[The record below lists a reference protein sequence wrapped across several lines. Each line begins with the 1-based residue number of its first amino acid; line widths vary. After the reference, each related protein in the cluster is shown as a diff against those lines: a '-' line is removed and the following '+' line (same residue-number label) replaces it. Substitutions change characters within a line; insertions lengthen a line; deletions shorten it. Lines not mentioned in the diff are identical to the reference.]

1 MTERPVGRPV
11 SRQVDLTSARSFAFY
26 RFARWVASVLFFYP
40 WRVVIR
46 GAERLPKTG
55 AFILAPSHRSL
66 LDIPW
71 TSRVATRRVRF
82 IGKAS
87 LYQMPILGRIFT
99 TLGGFSVERDGSD
112 RSTLRAAIASLKTG
126 DIIAIFPE
134 GTRQTGPLICDFQP
148 GAAYLAIKAQ
158 VPVVPVGLAGTETPS
173 GRWRLPRFQR
183 GVMLIGEPM
192 FPPVTTSSSV
202 KRELVDEFSAAIK
215 LELQRLFNDAAV
227 LRSEFVR

>member
-1 MTERPVGRPV
+1 MTEREI
-11 SRQVDLTSARSFAFY
+11 DLTSARSFAFY

-46 GAERLPKTG
+46 GAERLPTQG

-71 TSRVATRRVRF
+71 AARVTPRRVRF

-87 LYQMPILGRIFT
+87 LYRMPILGKIFT

-112 RSTLRAAIASLKTG
+112 RSTLRAAIASLKSG

-134 GTRQTGPLICDFQP
+134 GTRQTGESICDFQP

-158 VPVVPVGLAGTETPS
+158 VPVIPIGLAGTETPG
-173 GRWRLPRFQR
+173 GRLRLPRFQR
-183 GVMLIGEPM
+183 GVMLIGEPL
-192 FPPVTTSSSV
+192 FPPVIASSVV
-202 KRELVDEFSAAIK
+202 KRELVEEFSAAIK
-215 LELQRLFNDAAV
+215 VELQRLFDDAAV
-227 LRSEFVR
+227 LRSEFVS